1 MHSPDAKTISALEL
15 LRSFE
20 LLYVK
25 VTAFD
30 DRFLITRMGMPVRLL
45 VISFT
50 VSGDDILRAII
61 VANPQFKVLVVTV
74 DSVCQLLWV
83 RYFMSVMAL
92 SLMSIEPSATKP
104 EWRGLFVP
112 MLEDDLILLSP
123 AGNE

>member
-45 VISFT
+45 VMSFT

-61 VANPQFKVLVVTV
+61 VSNPQFKVLVVTV
-74 DSVCQLLWV
+74 DSVCQSLCV

-92 SLMSIEPSATKP
+92 SLMSIEPSATNP